1 MKKYLIALSVLAL
14 ATTSCYEKL
23 NIAPPNAITNEQVQ
37 ELLRTAS
44 DETVETILG
53 ALANA
58 LPPEMYGSGY
68 NFRYSAN
75 LDGTWS
81 GQIIARLNCGNDVV
95 EGNWEQPTDVY
106 YTGQNITG
114 ETSAENPSW
123 WHRAFKLTVTA
134 NKVMNMIT
142 DEIVAENPSKKL
154 RDYQGRAYL
163 VRAFGYLYAQETF
176 GTNKLGMS
184 IYTKYDIGQ
193 PTVARSSALATLDSV
208 INWASR
214 ADKLFEEAG
223 VGFKATDNSDL
234 TRGLTNYVIARAA
247 LLAADAEG
255 ATPSK
260 YYTLASSACD
270 KILAGGGSLMT
281 EDQYV
286 QKQSGV
292 ATIEGKDYPVWKAE
306 TSGFMNFKQNP
317 EAVYGFGWQYGGGG
331 DIITTNN
338 FYGGAYR
345 MDDRLYNKM
354 DPNDFRKKNF
364 HKDSP
369 VEKTI
374 YMPGAKS
381 FIDGGQTEV
390 PTYWSSKFANNVGL
404 GGAVGTSN
412 EALRN
417 RIDYAFVRLAEIY
430 LLKAE
435 AQARGGDES
444 GAKGTLNTL
453 LAARTVAGATPLTC
467 DNYLGMSGMSALQ
480 MVQLQSRIE
489 LWGEGGLEWFNNRRW
504 NIPVNRTG
512 STVHWNP
519 AMTYPVSQM
528 TMKIPSEEIS
538 SNPNCQQNP

>member
-214 ADKLFEEAG
+214 AD
-223 VGFKATDNSDL
+223 
-234 TRGLTNYVIARAA
+234 
-247 LLAADAEG
+247 
-255 ATPSK
+255 
-260 YYTLASSACD
+260 
-270 KILAGGGSLMT
+270 
-281 EDQYV
+281 
-286 QKQSGV
+286 
-292 ATIEGKDYPVWKAE
+292 
-306 TSGFMNFKQNP
+306 
-317 EAVYGFGWQYGGGG
+317 
-331 DIITTNN
+331 
-338 FYGGAYR
+338 
-345 MDDRLYNKM
+345 
-354 DPNDFRKKNF
+354 
-364 HKDSP
+364 
-369 VEKTI
+369 
-374 YMPGAKS
+374 
-381 FIDGGQTEV
+381 
-390 PTYWSSKFANNVGL
+390 
-404 GGAVGTSN
+404 
-412 EALRN
+412 
-417 RIDYAFVRLAEIY
+417 
-430 LLKAE
+430 
-435 AQARGGDES
+435 
-444 GAKGTLNTL
+444 
-453 LAARTVAGATPLTC
+453 
-467 DNYLGMSGMSALQ
+467 
-480 MVQLQSRIE
+480 
-489 LWGEGGLEWFNNRRW
+489 
-504 NIPVNRTG
+504 
-512 STVHWNP
+512 
-519 AMTYPVSQM
+519 
-528 TMKIPSEEIS
+528 
-538 SNPNCQQNP
+538 